1 MLKANA
7 ITIYNEQEERTLI
20 SDLSFIVKPGDKIA
34 LIGEEG
40 NGKST
45 LLRFLAGFDMGY
57 LQVTGSAVAEGP
69 LAYMEQDPKRR
80 YGEEDTVSF
89 LLKKNPEDEI
99 DLDDFALLGQVDK
112 LLSRVDFPKEA
123 FYFDKKFAAYSGGE
137 AIKLSLVK
145 MLLRDPDV
153 YLFDEPS
160 NDLDTE
166 SVTFLT
172 SFMKNTPKGLIFV
185 SHDESLLSAVSTGV
199 IHLERSKRKKEAL
212 STFSPLPYERYKEE
226 RSSSRERQTALA
238 LEERERLEQKEE
250 RFRRI
255 YQNVENQLLATKGN
269 QPEVG
274 RLLKKHIHSLK
285 SQGKRLD
292 REREDLTEIPEIDEA
307 INVFFHA
314 QRDYNPQKVIN
325 LTMPEL
331 KVGERL
337 LATNLALMIKGAERI
352 AILGKNGVG
361 KTTFLRNAKAFL
373 ENQEGLKVAYFP
385 QDYSEALDY
394 LKTPLENL
402 SENVDKETVTRFRL
416 LLGSLLFT
424 SDEMLYPVGRLS
436 EGEKGKILLAR
447 LVAEGANVL
456 LLDEPTRNFSP
467 LSQGELINF
476 FAAFKGPILLV
487 SHDDRFVKALASRG
501 LMLTKE
507 GFQDVEEP

>member
-1 MLKANA
+1 MLKADG

-20 SDLSFIVKPGDKIA
+20 SDLSFIVKSGDKVA

-57 LQVTGSAVAEGP
+57 LKVTGAVVAEGP
-69 LAYMEQDPKRR
+69 VAYMEQDPKRR

-89 LLKKNPEDEI
+89 FLKKNPEDEI
-99 DLDDFALLGQVDK
+99 DPEDFALLGQVDK

-123 FYFDKKFAAYSGGE
+123 FSFDKTFGSYSGGE

-145 MLLRDPDV
+145 MLLRDPDI

-160 NDLDTE
+160 NDLDSE
-166 SVTFLT
+166 SVAFLA
-172 SFMKNTPKGLIFV
+172 SFMKDTPKGLIFV
-185 SHDESLLSAVSTGV
+185 SHDESLLSEVSTGV
-199 IHLERSKRKKEAL
+199 IHLERTQRKKEAL
-212 STFSPLPYERYKEE
+212 STFSPLSYERYKEE

-238 LEERERLEQKEE
+238 LKERERLEQKEK
-250 RFRRI
+250 RYRRV
-255 YQNVENQLLATKGN
+255 YQNVENQLLATKSN

-274 RLLKKHIHSLK
+274 RLLKKHMHSLK

-292 REREDLTEIPEIDEA
+292 REREDLTEIPDLDET
-307 INVFFHA
+307 INVFFRA
-314 QRDYNPQKVIN
+314 QKDYNPQKII
-325 LTMPEL
+325 TIAIREL
-331 KVGERL
+331 KTGERL
-337 LATNLALMIKGAERI
+337 LSHNLTLTIKGAERI
-352 AILGKNGVG
+352 AILGRNGVG
-361 KTTFLRNAKAFL
+361 KTTFLRCSKNFL

-394 LKTPLENL
+394 MKTPLENL

-424 SDEMLYPVGRLS
+424 SEEMLYPVGKLS

-467 LSQGELINF
+467 LSQSQLITF
-476 FAAFKGPILLV
+476 FSAFKGPILFV
-487 SHDDRFVKALASRG
+487 SHDERFVNALASRR
-501 LMLTKE
+501 LLLTIE
-507 GFQDVEEP
+507 GFVEAER